1 MRWMRV
7 IISGIIAAVSV
18 WAQVAGI
25 DTLGLRFV
33 RDDGDTVIM
42 TRSPGNW
49 RVGPMMSGTYHMHF
63 GKLII
68 PANLVCP
75 TDGYLLLNSGGV
87 GGGGIGIG
95 GHYVYHPQGSK
106 WGVSF
111 MVSIFDIRQTSS
123 VTRLPELPVNP
134 SFELDNTIVAEN
146 TLTYITFMPQAR
158 YYYSDYP
165 GLHFLAGLD
174 VDVLTTKTL
183 ERTDVRY
190 NDERIDVQRRVGFQ
204 PNYLRVGGHI
214 GAGWDL
220 FAGLI
225 GNWRMTLT
233 PFLTLHVGTTSYSK
247 NGSNWNSVYLRGG
260 ASLTFGE
267 DVVTETILPRD
278 PNAPQT
284 APPPIA
290 MAASPNV
297 RLAVQPTQGLYIATL
312 LPTMEPPADIVPPP
326 APTTT
331 PATPPPL
338 PRVVPNQLQIFT
350 GYRSPT
356 DTALTDELRRYLD
369 AVADYLK
376 QNPRAEVRIVGH
388 ADNFGGTPAETQ
400 RASDE
405 RALQVVRYLMSKG
418 IPRERLLASG
428 MGARSPIQSNR
439 TPQGRIANR
448 RVEITVVQ

>member
-1 MRWMRV
+1 MRSLRV
-7 IISGIIAAVSV
+7 CFGVLIIVSV
-18 WAQVAGI
+18 SLWSQVAGI
-25 DTLGLRFV
+25 DTLGLRYV
-33 RDDGDTVIM
+33 RDDGDTVVLM
-42 TRSPGNW
+42 RSPGDW
-49 RVGPMMSGTYHMHF
+49 RVGPMISGTYHMHF

-87 GGGGIGIG
+87 GGGGLGIG
-95 GHYVYHPQGSK
+95 GQYVFHPQGSK

-111 MVSIFDIRQTSS
+111 MVSIVDIRQTTS
-123 VTRLPELPVNP
+123 VTRLPDMPVNP
-134 SFELDNTIVAEN
+134 SFELDNTIVAQN

-158 YYYSDYP
+158 YNYSDYP

-183 ERTDVRY
+183 QRTDVHY

-233 PFLTLHVGTTSYSK
+233 PFVTLHVGTTSYSK
-247 NGSNWNSVYLRGG
+247 NGSNWNSAYLRGG
-260 ASLTFGE
+260 ASLTFGH
-267 DVVTETILPRD
+267 DVITEMILPRD
-278 PNAPQT
+278 PTVPQA

-290 MAASPNV
+290 AASSQQLSLP
-297 RLAVQPTQGLYIATL
+297 VQPTQGLYIATL
-312 LPTMEPPADIVPPP
+312 LPTVAPVDIAPPP
-326 APTTT
+326 APTAT
-331 PATPPPL
+331 PAPPL

-350 GYRSPT
+350 GYRNPT

-369 AVADYLK
+369 ALAEYLK

-388 ADNFGGTPAETQ
+388 SDNFGGTPAATQ

-405 RALQVVRYLMSKG
+405 RALQVVRYLLSKG

-439 TPQGRIANR
+439 TPQGRLANR

>member
-1 MRWMRV
+1 MRSLRV
-7 IISGIIAAVSV
+7 CFGVLIVSV
-18 WAQVAGI
+18 SLWSQVAGI
-25 DTLGLRFV
+25 DTLGLRYV
-33 RDDGDTVIM
+33 RDDGDTVVLM
-42 TRSPGNW
+42 RSPGDW
-49 RVGPMMSGTYHMHF
+49 RVGPMISGTYHMHF

-87 GGGGIGIG
+87 GGGGLGIG
-95 GHYVYHPQGSK
+95 GQYVFHPQGSK

-111 MVSIFDIRQTSS
+111 MVSIVDIRQTTS
-123 VTRLPELPVNP
+123 VTRLPDMPVNP
-134 SFELDNTIVAEN
+134 SFELDNTIVAQN

-158 YYYSDYP
+158 YNYSDYP

-183 ERTDVRY
+183 QRTDVHY

-233 PFLTLHVGTTSYSK
+233 PFVTLHVGTTSYSK
-247 NGSNWNSVYLRGG
+247 NGSNWNSAYLRGG
-260 ASLTFGE
+260 ASLTFGH
-267 DVVTETILPRD
+267 DVITEMILPRD
-278 PNAPQT
+278 PTVPQA

-290 MAASPNV
+290 AASSRQLSLP
-297 RLAVQPTQGLYIATL
+297 VQPTQGLYIATL
-312 LPTMEPPADIVPPP
+312 LPTVAPVDIAPPP
-326 APTTT
+326 APTAT
-331 PATPPPL
+331 PAPPL

-350 GYRSPT
+350 GYRNPT

-369 AVADYLK
+369 ALAEYLK

-388 ADNFGGTPAETQ
+388 SDNFGGTPAATQ

-405 RALQVVRYLMSKG
+405 RALQVVRYLLSKG

-439 TPQGRIANR
+439 TPQGRLANR

>member
-1 MRWMRV
+1 MRSIRV
-7 IISGIIAAVSV
+7 LMVVLFASV
-18 WAQVAGI
+18 PLWSQVAGI

-42 TRSPGNW
+42 MRSPGDW
-49 RVGPMMSGTYHMHF
+49 RVGPMISGTYHMHF

-95 GHYVYHPQGSK
+95 GEYVYHPMGSR

-111 MVSIFDIRQTSS
+111 MASIFDVRQTTS
-123 VTRLPELPVNP
+123 VTRVPGLPVNP
-134 SFELDNTIVAEN
+134 SFELDNTIVAQN
-146 TLTYITFMPQAR
+146 VLTYVTFMPRAR
-158 YYYSDYP
+158 YNYSDYP

-174 VDVLTTKTL
+174 VDVLTTKSL

-190 NDERIDVQRRVGFQ
+190 NEERIDVQRTVGFQ

-233 PFLTLHVGTTSYSK
+233 PFVTLHIGTTIYSK
-247 NGSNWNSVYLRGG
+247 NGSNWNSAYLRGG

-267 DVVTETILPRD
+267 DVVTEMILPRN
-278 PNAPQT
+278 PNALQQ
-284 APPPIA
+284 AAPPIA
-290 MAASPNV
+290 GVHQLTVPV
-297 RLAVQPTQGLYIATL
+297 RPTQGLYIATL
-312 LPTMEPPADIVPPP
+312 LPTIAEADIVPPP
-326 APTTT
+326 APT
-331 PATPPPL
+331 PAVSRPL
-338 PRVVPNQLQIFT
+338 PRIVPNQLQIFS
-350 GYRSPT
+350 GYSSPT
-356 DTALTDELRRYLD
+356 DTALTDEMRRYLD
-369 AVADYLK
+369 AVAEYLK

-388 ADNFGGTPAETQ
+388 SDNFGGSPAQTQ
-400 RASDE
+400 RVSDE
-405 RALQVVRYLMSKG
+405 RALQVVRYLLSKG

-428 MGARSPIQSNR
+428 LGARSPIQSNR
-439 TPQGRIANR
+439 TPQGRAANR
-448 RVEITVVQ
+448 RVEITIVQ

>member
-1 MRWMRV
+1 MRYVRV
-7 IISGIIAAVSV
+7 FVCVMVASVSL

-25 DTLGLRFV
+25 DTLALRYV

-42 TRSPGNW
+42 MRSPGDW

-68 PANLVCP
+68 PARWVCP
-75 TDGYLLLNSGGV
+75 TDGYLVLNSGGV

-95 GHYVYHPQGSK
+95 GEYVYHPQGSK

-111 MVSIFDIRQTSS
+111 MVSIVDIRQTSS
-123 VTRLPELPVNP
+123 VTHVPWLPVNP
-134 SFELDNTIVAEN
+134 SFELDNTIVAQN

-158 YYYSDYP
+158 YNYSDYP

-174 VDVLTTKTL
+174 VDVLTTKSL
-183 ERTDVRY
+183 SRTDVRY
-190 NDERIDVQRRVGFQ
+190 NDERIDVQRTTGFQ
-204 PNYLRVGGHI
+204 PNNLRVGGHI

-233 PFLTLHVGTTSYSK
+233 PFVTLHIGTTSYSK
-247 NGSNWNSVYLRGG
+247 NGSNWNSAYLRGG

-267 DVVTETILPRD
+267 DVVTETILPRN
-278 PNAPQT
+278 PSVPQPAPAT
-284 APPPIA
+284 ISV
-290 MAASPNV
+290 AAQQSLQVP
-297 RLAVQPTQGLYIATL
+297 AQPTQGLSIAML
-312 LPTMEPPADIVPPP
+312 LPTLAPTDIVPLPLPTVSTPP
-326 APTTT
+326 T
-331 PATPPPL
+331 PPL
-338 PRVVPNQLQIFT
+338 PVVVPNQLQIFT

-369 AVADYLK
+369 ALAEYLK

-388 ADNFGGTPAETQ
+388 SDNFGGTPAETQ

-439 TPQGRIANR
+439 TPQGRLANR